1 LWVQGSRAAKSAKGL
16 RLFLLFDLMSID
28 IMKLS
33 ESLCASLPERIV
45 KPTYD
50 RTATEVGMVHFGVGG
65 FHRAHQAIY
74 TEALLN
80 QGKAGDWRICG
91 AGVRTADRQ
100 MRDALA
106 KQDFLYTLYE
116 LGDTDDLSI
125 QVVGVIKDCLVVQ
138 DQGDALLAMMSAP
151 STRIVSLTV
160 TEGGYY
166 TDDSTGEFK
175 TDHPDI
181 LADLKTPKT
190 PATVF
195 GLIAEALSRRR
206 DAGIGP
212 FTVMSCDN
220 LPHNGNV
227 VRKAVLGY
235 AALRDQ
241 NLHDWIADTVTFPN
255 AMVDRITPMTSDAH
269 KAQLQQETGIED
281 EWPVVAEPFL
291 QWVVEDKF
299 CAGRPEWEE
308 VGVQFTDDVTPYE
321 EMKIGLLNGA
331 HLAMTYLGTLLGY
344 QYAHETMEDPILRE
358 YVRLYMDEDVTPRL
372 KPVPGI
378 DLTEYK
384 DTLIERFS
392 NRAICDQLARIC
404 SDGFSKFPKF
414 VFPTLRRQIKAG
426 VSLDRTALIVAAW
439 THYLKGQDEK
449 GQTYSMIDP
458 KMDLLK
464 DAIKEDDT
472 AVDRML
478 ALEDV
483 FGEDLPKSADFIEA
497 YQRQLTHLRQHG
509 VHATLKQLLE
519 QTQ

>member
-1 LWVQGSRAAKSAKGL
+1 
-16 RLFLLFDLMSID
+16 
-28 IMKLS
+28 MKLS
-33 ESLCASLPERIV
+33 ESSCASLPERIL
-45 KPTYD
+45 KPNYD
-50 RTATEVGMVHFGVGG
+50 RADSQVGMVHFGVGG

-74 TEALLN
+74 TEQLLN
-80 QGKAGDWRICG
+80 QGKALDWRICG
-91 AGVRTADRQ
+91 AGVREADRQ

-106 KQDFLYTLYE
+106 DQDYLYTLYE

-138 DQGDALLAMMSAP
+138 DQRDALLAMMSSA

-175 TDHPDI
+175 HDHPDI
-181 LADLKTPKT
+181 LADLKAPEA
-190 PATVF
+190 PSTVF
-195 GLIAEALSRRR
+195 GLITEALARRR
-206 DAGIGP
+206 DAGVGP

-220 LPHNGNV
+220 LPHNGDV

-235 AALRDQ
+235 AALRDTD
-241 NLHDWIADTVTFPN
+241 LHDWMSENVTFPN
-255 AMVDRITPMTSDAH
+255 AMVDRITPMTSEAH
-269 KAQLQQETGIED
+269 KAQLTEETGIVD
-281 EWPVVAEPFL
+281 AWPVVAEPFL

-344 QYAHETMEDPILRE
+344 QFAHETMEDPSRRG
-358 YVRLYMDEDVTPRL
+358 YVRLDMDEDVTPRL

-392 NRAICDQLARIC
+392 NRAICDQLSRIC

-439 THYLKGQDEK
+439 THYLNGMDEN
-449 GQTYSMIDP
+449 GVAYAMIDP
-458 KMDLLK
+458 KLDLLQA
-464 DAIKEDDT
+464 AISDPSKVVE
-472 AVDRML
+472 RML

-483 FGEDLPKSADFIEA
+483 FGEDLPNSAAFVEA
-497 YQRQLTHLRQHG
+497 YQQQLNKLQNQG
-509 VHATLKQLLE
+509 VHATLKALLK
-519 QTQ
+519 